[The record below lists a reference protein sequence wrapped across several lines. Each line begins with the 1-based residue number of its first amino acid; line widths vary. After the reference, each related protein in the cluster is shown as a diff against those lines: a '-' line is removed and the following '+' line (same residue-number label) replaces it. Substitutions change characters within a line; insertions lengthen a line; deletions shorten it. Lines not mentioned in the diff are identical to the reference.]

1 MAEQPKPKRP
11 ERIGQ
16 DDQDAVDL
24 DALMRDY
31 ARQSRADDYLAQL
44 EAEYRAEQKRKNEA
58 RTWRGQVEDFLRA
71 PYPESYA
78 PKAVESSAAERTW
91 AAAAHLA
98 LLIGVPLSVGS
109 GGVLGA
115 AVALAPLLIY
125 LSHRERSPFVEQ
137 HAMQAL
143 LALLGSTL
151 GWFGLSIAG
160 LVFGIVATILLTIT
174 LVGVVIVPFLW
185 LGLLLVWL
193 ALLAL
198 PFGAFFLS
206 MVGAAQALRGR
217 TFRYPYVGKLTR

>member
-1 MAEQPKPKRP
+1 MAEQPKPKRA

-24 DALMRDY
+24 DALMSDY

-78 PKAVESSAAERTW
+78 PEAVESSAAERTW

-98 LLIGVPLSVGS
+98 LLIGVPLGVSS

-125 LSHRERSPFVEQ
+125 LSHRERSPFVER

-151 GWFGLSIAG
+151 GWFGLTIAG
-160 LVFGIVATILLTIT
+160 LVFGIVTTVLLTIT
-174 LVGVVIVPFLW
+174 VIGVMIVPFLW